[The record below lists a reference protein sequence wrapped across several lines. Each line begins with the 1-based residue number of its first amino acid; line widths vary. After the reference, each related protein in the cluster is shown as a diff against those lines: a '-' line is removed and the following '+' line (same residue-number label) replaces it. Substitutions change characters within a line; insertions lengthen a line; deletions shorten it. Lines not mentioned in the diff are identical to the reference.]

1 MSEVRSSSSWP
12 GERPILPRVFYISVR
27 HMPMGHTFT
36 LPVMARTIEEAKQK
50 AVEWDNYSYR
60 TPGAYEYLTLA

>member
-1 MSEVRSSSSWP
+1 MTTQNQIEQ
-12 GERPILPRVFYISVR
+12 RVFYVSVR
-27 HMPMGHTFT
+27 HMPMGDTFT

-50 AVEWDNYSYR
+50 AVQWPHHR

>member
-1 MSEVRSSSSWP
+1 
-12 GERPILPRVFYISVR
+12 
-27 HMPMGHTFT
+27 MPMGHTFT